1 MEHLRRTGATAEST
15 ERRQMMGALS
25 EDRGSAPAEF
35 RGSTSS
41 EDIREASAE
50 DKSICGEL
58 RPLAD
63 DGSVVR
69 K

>member
-1 MEHLRRTGATAEST
+1 
-15 ERRQMMGALS
+15 MMGALS
-25 EDRGSAPAEF
+25 EDRGSAPAEL